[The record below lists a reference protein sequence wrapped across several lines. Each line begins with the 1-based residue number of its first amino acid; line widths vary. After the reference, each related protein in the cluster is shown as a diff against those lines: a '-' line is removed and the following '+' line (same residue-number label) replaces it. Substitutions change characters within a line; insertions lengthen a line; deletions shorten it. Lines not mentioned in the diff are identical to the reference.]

1 MTTRHPGRIP
11 RRFWATLAAMLLA
24 AVAVPAPALAQATA
38 DHEVT
43 FSKDIAPILQRSC
56 QNCHRPDALAP
67 MSLITYDDVRPWAR
81 AIKNRTGLRDTPG
94 VMPPWFIEKD
104 IGIQRF
110 KDDPSLS
117 DEEIRLIAAWADN
130 GAPQGNPADL
140 PPPIDFRAADEWEI
154 GEPDLVVSSPSFEVK
169 GTAPDWWG
177 PIGSTPSGLTEDR
190 YVAALEYKE
199 VTESV
204 EGERRATVGG
214 NFVVH
219 HAAMTP
225 IVPGMFGGQGRRA
238 AAAGGGAA
246 TGAQGRRAAAAAAAG
261 RAGTGGQAGARSAD
275 GERPRY
281 EFDLWPVHEVG
292 RNADTFHP
300 RAGRLL
306 QANTDLMFAQMHV
319 HANGADTR
327 ARLDVAFKFHPR
339 GYEPTLK
346 NRFMPFGT
354 ISDLDFEA
362 MDSNQVMEAFY
373 TLQENTRI
381 SIFEPHMHAPG
392 VRMCLDAIQGA
403 KIETLNCAGYDHSWV
418 RVYTYED
425 DAAPLLPK
433 GTILRITGY
442 FNNSPSNPNV
452 PDPRNW
458 SGGGQRSVDQ
468 MFLNLMRGIELTDEE
483 FAAEMAERRQAL
495 GLAPGEAVIGCPLCG
510 AAYEPAEDAGD
521 QQ

>member
-11 RRFWATLAAMLLA
+11 RGFRAALAAMLLA
-24 AVAVPAPALAQATA
+24 ALAVPAPALAQATA

-117 DEEIRLIAAWADN
+117 DEEIHLIAAWVDN
-130 GAPQGNPADL
+130 GAPKGNPADL
-140 PPPIDFRAADEWEI
+140 PPPIEFRAADEWEI
-154 GEPDLVVSSPSFEVK
+154 GEPDLIVSSPSFEVK

-177 PIGSTPSGLTEDR
+177 PVGSSPTGLPEDR

-199 VTESV
+199 VTESA
-204 EGERRATVGG
+204 EGERRDTVGG

-219 HAAMTP
+219 HAVITP
-225 IVPGMFGGQGRRA
+225 IVPGAFGEQGRRA
-238 AAAGGGAA
+238 AVAAADGGA
-246 TGAQGRRAAAAAAAG
+246 
-261 RAGTGGQAGARSAD
+261 GTAEQAGVRSGDA
-275 GERPRY
+275 ERPRFQ
-281 EFDLWPVHEVG
+281 FDLWPVHEVG
-292 RNADTFHP
+292 RNADAFHP
-300 RAGRLL
+300 RAGKLL
-306 QANTDLMFAQMHV
+306 EADSELMFSQMHL